1 LEVEEEDYLRV
12 SENRK
17 ALVEQEDF
25 YERFSPMD
33 MLRKNRTPDRE
44 IKVNSHFD
52 ISHFS
57 DDLVKTAGIPA
68 LTSAPRYHKKIIP
81 TDFSRLFPSVSGPT
95 GIIDSISARG
105 LPRGR
110 SSVAWLQADVSAARS
125 QLFRNVNSYKSS
137 DTFLLIN
144 HGISEHVELMTRINK
159 TTRETI
165 TAIGTQFHSAE
176 YKFPEYSIGIKLHQ
190 KFGANEYALGIIN
203 TTIDSASRNLI
214 LDQDFEHFKT
224 VYFSVTSPFTYRT
237 ESNFTIKK
245 SSTDNKFANNN
256 SWLSAIFGLDTKLT
270 SSTHLLAEVK
280 YEDYQAQSDKYIFN
294 GGIRQVVGK
303 DMGIDIYSRRL
314 IQKGYSETGFRLSGA
329 F

>member
-1 LEVEEEDYLRV
+1 
-12 SENRK
+12 
-17 ALVEQEDF
+17 
-25 YERFSPMD
+25 
-33 MLRKNRTPDRE
+33 
-44 IKVNSHFD
+44 
-52 ISHFS
+52 
-57 DDLVKTAGIPA
+57 
-68 LTSAPRYHKKIIP
+68 
-81 TDFSRLFPSVSGPT
+81 
-95 GIIDSISARG
+95 
-105 LPRGR
+105 
-110 SSVAWLQADVSAARS
+110 
-125 QLFRNVNSYKSS
+125 
-137 DTFLLIN
+137 
-144 HGISEHVELMTRINK
+144 
-159 TTRETI
+159 
-165 TAIGTQFHSAE
+165 
-176 YKFPEYSIGIKLHQ
+176 
-190 KFGANEYALGIIN
+190 LGIIN